1 MEANKDSAFHYI
13 ELAEGAILANENER
27 ALRYL
32 NKSESLFPT
41 EKAKGLSLV
50 CRPRQR
56 SCLLS
61 PLSDLLLVLVR
72 SHQTID
78 EGQFPFERFVLD
90 AREETRRVAIS
101 V

>member
-13 ELAEGAILANENER
+13 ELAERAILASDNER

-50 CRPRQR
+50 RGLVDTHAF
-56 SCLLS
+56 SI
-61 PLSDLLLVLVR
+61 SDLLLVVAR
-72 SHQTID
+72 SHRTID
-78 EGQFPFERFVLD
+78 AHQFLFERLVID
-90 AREETRRVAIS
+90 E
-101 V
+101 

>member
-13 ELAEGAILANENER
+13 ELAERAIVASDNER

-50 CRPRQR
+50 RGLVDIHVF
-56 SCLLS
+56 SI
-61 PLSDLLLVLVR
+61 SDLLLALVR
-72 SHQTID
+72 SHRT
-78 EGQFPFERFVLD
+78 LD
-90 AREETRRVAIS
+90 ARQFLFERLVIDE
-101 V
+101 